1 MYVHSVIPA
10 ALALALLA
18 GCANRLDER
27 PGMGGMHSAQ
37 FRHGMPMAQPGQLAH
52 MDERMRA
59 MADVHARM
67 MSAKSPEERR
77 ALMAEHQKAMREGM
91 AAAHASLGAMGTGP
105 RCMDPAAMQKHQAM
119 MQMMMQMMTETPD
132 APAPVPAPD

>member
-1 MYVHSVIPA
+1 MDIRTVFPA
-10 ALALALLA
+10 TFALVLLA
-18 GCANRLDER
+18 GCANRVDAR
-27 PGMGGMHSAQ
+27 PGMEGMHSAQ
-37 FRHGMPMAQPGQLAH
+37 FRHGMPMAQTGQLAH

-59 MADVHARM
+59 MADVHAKM

-132 APAPVPAPD
+132 AAAPVPAPD

>member
-1 MYVHSVIPA
+1 MYVRLVIPV
-10 ALALALLA
+10 LALALLA
-18 GCANRLDER
+18 GCATRGAER
-27 PGMGGMHSAQ
+27 PGMGGMHAAQ
-37 FRHGMPMAQPGQLAH
+37 HQHGMSMAQPGQHAH

-67 MSAKSPEERR
+67 MSAKSPQERR
-77 ALMAEHQKAMREGM
+77 ALMAEHQRAMREGM

-132 APAPVPAPD
+132 ATAPVPAPD